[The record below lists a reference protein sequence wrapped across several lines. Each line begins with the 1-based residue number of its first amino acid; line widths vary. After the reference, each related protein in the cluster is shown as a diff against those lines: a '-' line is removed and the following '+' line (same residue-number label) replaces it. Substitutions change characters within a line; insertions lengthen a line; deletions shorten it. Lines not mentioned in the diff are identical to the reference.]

1 MSVDSAAVPIPELVA
16 LVGAEYVIQERAEQ
30 IRFLRDFSW
39 YSPLLTTTFADVPVD
54 VIVRP
59 GTMDELTAV
68 VRIAARDR
76 IPLTVRG
83 AGTGNYGQSLPLHGG
98 ILADIRRLNRIV
110 ELTDDTIIVEPGII
124 LGDAEEAA
132 RRRGREF
139 RIVPSTYRRATA
151 YGSRCTGSRVVA
163 GPGEQLASRHSCER
177 RGAEPRQSR

>member
-39 YSPLLTTTFADVPVD
+39 SSPLLPTTFADVPVD

-83 AGTGNYGQSLPLHGG
+83 AGTGNYGQSLPLQGG
-98 ILADIRRLNRIV
+98 ILVDIRRLNRI
-110 ELTDDTIIVEPGII
+110 
-124 LGDAEEAA
+124 
-132 RRRGREF
+132 
-139 RIVPSTYRRATA
+139 
-151 YGSRCTGSRVVA
+151 
-163 GPGEQLASRHSCER
+163 
-177 RGAEPRQSR
+177 